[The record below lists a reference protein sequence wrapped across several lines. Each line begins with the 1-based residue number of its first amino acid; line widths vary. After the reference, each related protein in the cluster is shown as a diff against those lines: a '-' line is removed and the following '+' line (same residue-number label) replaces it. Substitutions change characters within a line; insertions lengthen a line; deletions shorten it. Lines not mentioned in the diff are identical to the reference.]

1 MEEKGIPDQAASE
14 QETPETLGA
23 QELSP
28 SVPAGGADPACP
40 SGAADEAPQ
49 EEGPKAP
56 PTTLKQRIAAG
67 VAAVLVI
74 LITLAYIYS
83 IYTGALF
90 SR

>member
-1 MEEKGIPDQAASE
+1 MEEKGIPDQAAPE
-14 QETPETLGA
+14 QETPEPLGA
-23 QELSP
+23 QEVSP
-28 SVPAGGADPACP
+28 SAPAE
-40 SGAADEAPQ
+40 EAPQ